1 LDNELPFTDVTQFP
15 MKVRLV
21 LGILLITSIS
31 AFSQEKRLNLY
42 SAYVFDDK
50 FETVNSTTDYY
61 RGKIIGGYQWGAGLE
76 FIIKE
81 QISAELLYLHQ
92 DTQAPVDYYNFGNV
106 ARTYD
111 VGVSYAML
119 GLSRI
124 MKKDKVE
131 PYGGLLLGAAIFN
144 NKTPNPGEESSKVKF
159 ALGFRLGATVWVSD
173 RVGIK
178 LQTQFIT
185 SVQGIGGG
193 FYFGTG
199 GAGAGASTYSTITQ
213 LTLGGGLAFKL
224 GSGATQ

>member
-1 LDNELPFTDVTQFP
+1 

-21 LGILLITSIS
+21 FAMLMITCLS
-31 AFSQEKRLNLY
+31 AFAQEKRINIY

-61 RGKIIGGYQWGAGLE
+61 RGKIIGGLQWGAGLE
-76 FIIKE
+76 FIIKD
-81 QISAELLYLHQ
+81 QISAELMYLHQ
-92 DTQAPVDYYNFGNV
+92 DTQAPVESYYTVLNNK
-106 ARTYD
+106 TYD
-111 VGVSYAML
+111 LGVSYALL
-119 GLSRI
+119 GISRI

-144 NKTPNPGEESSKVKF
+144 NKNPSPGEETSKVKF
-159 ALGFRLGATVWVSD
+159 ALGFRLGATIWVSD

-178 LQTQFIT
+178 LQTQFLT

-199 GAGAGASTYSTITQ
+199 GTGAGASTYSTITQ
-213 LTLGGGLAFKL
+213 FTLGGGLAFKL
-224 GSGATQ
+224 GSAAAQ